1 MSQPILFNFP
11 KASPLGHHLQE
22 KLNAEEGRFILNS
35 FPDGESYLRIESDVK
50 CREVLIN
57 ATLFH
62 PNPWILDLLFLA
74 DTLRTLGAKR
84 IKLIAPY
91 LSYMRQDKVF
101 QPGEALTSK
110 TFSQLLSAYFDA
122 LVTVDPHLHR
132 YHCLSE
138 IYAIPTTVLQA
149 APLIS
154 KWIHENVENPFLIG
168 PDEESRQWVQEVAG
182 DLPFIVLQKERNSHG
197 HVAITWPLFEG
208 AEGKTP
214 VFVDDIISSGGTMLL
229 AAEQAKTLGLNL
241 PVIVAIHPIF
251 ANDSYEKLQAA
262 DVLKIVTCNSIPHPS
277 NGIDLVPLIAS
288 ALST

>member
-1 MSQPILFNFP
+1 MNQPILFNFP
-11 KASPLGHHLQE
+11 KASSIGQHLQE
-22 KLNAEEGRFILNS
+22 KLNAEEGHFILHP

-50 CREVLIN
+50 GREVLIN
-57 ATLFH
+57 ATLFQ
-62 PNPWILDLLFLA
+62 PNPWILDLLFLV
-74 DTLRTLGAKR
+74 DTLRTLGAKN

-101 QPGEALTSK
+101 QDGEALTSK
-110 TFSQLLSAYFDA
+110 TFSHLLSAYFDA
-122 LVTVDPHLHR
+122 LITVDPHLHR

-138 IYAIPTTVLQA
+138 IYTLSTTVLRS

-154 KWIHENVENPFLIG
+154 KWIHENVKHPFLIG

-182 DLPFIVLQKERNSHG
+182 DLPFIVLQKERNSQG
-197 HVAITWPLFEG
+197 HVAITWPSFEG

-229 AAEQAKTLGLNL
+229 AIEQAKALGLKS

-251 ANDSYEKLQAA
+251 ANDSYEKLQASG
-262 DVLKIVTCNSIPHPS
+262 VLKIVTCNSIPHPS
-277 NGIDLVPLIAS
+277 NGIDIAPLIAS
-288 ALST
+288 VLS

>member
-1 MSQPILFNFP
+1 VSQPVLFNFP
-11 KASPLGHHLQE
+11 KASPLGYHLQE
-22 KLNAEEGRFILNS
+22 KLNVEEGRFILHS
-35 FPDGESYLRIESDVK
+35 FPDGESYLRIESDVMG
-50 CREVLIN
+50 REVLIN

-62 PNPWILDLLFLA
+62 PNSWILDLLFLT

-84 IKLIAPY
+84 IRLIAPY

-101 QPGEALTSK
+101 QDGEALTSK
-110 TFSQLLSAYFDA
+110 TFSHLLSAYFDA

-138 IYAIPTTVLQA
+138 IYTIPTTVLQA

-154 KWIHENVENPFLIG
+154 KWIHENVENPFLVG
-168 PDEESRQWVQEVAG
+168 PDEESCQWVQEVAG
-182 DLPFIVLQKERNSHG
+182 DLSFIVLQKERNFQG
-197 HVAITWPLFEG
+197 HVTITWPSFDG

-229 AAEQAKTLGLNL
+229 AVEQAKALGLKP
-241 PVIVAIHPIF
+241 PVIVSIHPIF

-262 DVLKIVTCNSIPHPS
+262 GVLKIVTCNSIPHPS
-277 NGIDLVPLIAS
+277 NGIDLAPLIAS

>member
-1 MSQPILFNFP
+1 MSQPVLFNFP
-11 KASPLGHHLQE
+11 KASPLGYHLQE
-22 KLNAEEGRFILNS
+22 KLNVEEGRFILHS
-35 FPDGESYLRIESDVK
+35 FPDGESYLRIESDVMG
-50 CREVLIN
+50 REVLIN

-62 PNPWILDLLFLA
+62 PNSWILDLLFLT

-84 IKLIAPY
+84 IRLIAPY

-101 QPGEALTSK
+101 QDGEALTSK
-110 TFSQLLSAYFDA
+110 TFSHLLSAYFDA

-138 IYAIPTTVLQA
+138 IYTIPTTVLQA

-154 KWIHENVENPFLIG
+154 KWIHENVENPFLVG
-168 PDEESRQWVQEVAG
+168 PDEESCQWVQEVAG
-182 DLPFIVLQKERNSHG
+182 DLSFIVLQKERNFQG
-197 HVAITWPLFEG
+197 HVTITWPSFDG

-229 AAEQAKTLGLNL
+229 AVEQAKALGLKP
-241 PVIVAIHPIF
+241 PVIVSIHPIF

-262 DVLKIVTCNSIPHPS
+262 GVLKIVTCNSIPHPS
-277 NGIDLVPLIAS
+277 NGIDLAPLIAS

>member
-1 MSQPILFNFP
+1 MKPPILFNFP
-11 KASPLGHHLQE
+11 KASPLGNQLQE
-22 KLNAEEGRFILNS
+22 KLNAEEGRFILYP

-50 CREVLIN
+50 DREVLIN

-74 DTLRTLGAKR
+74 ETLRTLGAKS

-101 QPGEALTSK
+101 QVGEALTSK
-110 TFSQLLSAYFDA
+110 TFSHLLSAYFDA
-122 LVTVDPHLHR
+122 LITVDPHLHR
-132 YHCLSE
+132 YYCLSE
-138 IYAIPTTVLQA
+138 IYTIPAAVLQA

-154 KWIHENVENPFLIG
+154 AWIHENVENPFLIG

-182 DLPFIVLQKERNSHG
+182 DLPFMVLQKKRNSQG
-197 HVAITWPLFEG
+197 HVAITWPSFEG

-214 VFVDDIISSGGTMLL
+214 VFIDDIISSGGTMFL
-229 AAEQAKTLGLNL
+229 AVNQAKALGLKP

-251 ANDSYEKLQAA
+251 ANDSYEKLQVAG
-262 DVLKIVTCNSIPHPS
+262 VLKIVTCNSIPHPS
-277 NGIDLVPLIAS
+277 NGIDLAPLIVS